1 MPGPHREDV
10 ARVGVARVLH
20 RDRGSGTDQQRG
32 EEEQRLL
39 GADRDHHLG
48 GRHPDPASRQQA
60 AADLLDEERVVAVD
74 QVLRPALQLGGSE
87 RPARALPPLRD
98 RKQRRI
104 ELAVEE
110 GVGIA
115 LPVRRLDDVALL
127 RRAGDE
133 PPAPVDRGTRRCRRD
148 RGLRPL
154 DLAAY
159 EIAAAL
165 ARFEKAG
172 IDEVLVGEHDGVAR
186 DPELLGELAARGHRG
201 SRREAP
207 VENCRD
213 QHLPD
218 AGLERPLAAWRQGE
232 QLAPHGPIDPSAH
245 YPRHSTLR
253 TPIVRCRHGFVNR

>member
-20 RDRGSGTDQQRG
+20 ATVRSGPDQQLG

-60 AADLLDEERVVAVD
+60 AADLLDEERVVTVD
-74 QVLRPALQLGGSE
+74 QVCAQPFSSE
-87 RPARALPPLRD
+87 APSARREHSRQSGD
-98 RKQRRI
+98 RKQRGI

-148 RGLRPL
+148 RELRPL

-165 ARFEKAG
+165 ARYEKAR

-186 DPELLGELAARGHRG
+186 DPELLGELAARGHCG

-232 QLAPHGPIDPSAH
+232 QLAPHGPIGPSAH
-245 YPRHSTLR
+245 YPRHSTLL
-253 TPIVRCRHGFVNR
+253 TAIVCCRHGFVNR